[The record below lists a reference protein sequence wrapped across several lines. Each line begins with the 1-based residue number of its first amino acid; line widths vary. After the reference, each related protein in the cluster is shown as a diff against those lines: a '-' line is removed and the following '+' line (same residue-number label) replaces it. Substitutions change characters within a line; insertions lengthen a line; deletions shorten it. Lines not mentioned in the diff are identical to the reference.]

1 VRRRHVAI
9 VVSLLLA
16 LTISAVALPSPLGR
30 SATAAP
36 EQVYLALGDSIA
48 AGLITTLPS
57 SRGYPW
63 LIQNLMQQLNTG
75 NGQPSP
81 VTLEDLAVP
90 GETATSFLKPGG
102 QLDKAKQAISDIQAN
117 GADLRLLTVTLG
129 GNDILDLQAADLTAR
144 QQGLAAFK
152 TDFPAALS
160 AIKSA
165 LGSLKPVIVVTT
177 YYDPSGGD
185 PTQQGSDAWWV
196 AQFNDVIKT
205 TAQQDGAK
213 VADLAPAFQG
223 HIDDWTWEPADV
235 HPNNDGHAE
244 IAKLIWQQTGFDT
257 SAPKVTIERPA
268 AGKLS
273 RDIPTI
279 LAKATDNVGV
289 TGVQLL
295 VNDSVVSDM
304 IYEPSLDAYAMVW
317 DGTASSGKQVK
328 LSVQASDLAG
338 NQTSATVTV
347 TLP

>member
-1 VRRRHVAI
+1 MKHHRLVI
-9 VVSLLLA
+9 LVSLLLVLA
-16 LTISAVALPSPLGR
+16 VSVVALPSPLSR
-30 SATAAP
+30 TASAAP

-63 LIQNLMQQLNTG
+63 LIQNLMEQLNTA
-75 NGQPSP
+75 NGQPAP
-81 VTLEDLAVP
+81 VTLDDLAVP
-90 GETATSFLKPGG
+90 GETATTFMNNG
-102 QLDKAKQAISDIQAN
+102 QLARAKQVISDINAN
-117 GADLRLLTVTLG
+117 GADLRLVTITLG
-129 GNDILDLQAADLTAR
+129 GNDLLNLQSADLAAR

-160 AIKSA
+160 AVKAA
-165 LGSLKPVIVVTT
+165 LGNLKPVIVVTT

-185 PTQQGSDAWWV
+185 PSQQGSEAWWI
-196 AQFNDVIKT
+196 AQFNDVI
-205 TAQQDGAK
+205 TATAKQDGAK
-213 VADLAPAFQG
+213 VADLAPAFKG

-235 HPNNDGHAE
+235 HPNNLGHAE

-257 SAPKVTIERPA
+257 SPPKVTIERPS
-268 AGKLS
+268 AGKVR
-273 RDIPTI
+273 RDMPTI
-279 LAKATDNVGV
+279 LAKVTDNVGV

-295 VNDSVVSDM
+295 ADGSVVSDM

-317 DGTASSGKQVK
+317 DGSASSGKQVK
-328 LSVQASDLAG
+328 FEVQASDLAG